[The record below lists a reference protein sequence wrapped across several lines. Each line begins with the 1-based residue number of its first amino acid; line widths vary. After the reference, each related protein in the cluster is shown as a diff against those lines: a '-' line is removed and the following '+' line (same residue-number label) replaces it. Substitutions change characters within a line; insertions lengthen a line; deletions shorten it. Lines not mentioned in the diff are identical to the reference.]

1 MSTEFAAS
9 EQAAVLGR
17 CLRIAV
23 EGSYFPD
30 WEFHTLMGLSRDVM
44 RSVEEAWPEAPLDV
58 PEGFESGAET
68 QLVAVNN
75 AANHLVGGY
84 PHGVSKDALERDL
97 GCSVGDVIRALAAW
111 RGEVD
116 IDPSGKGYFDRLM

>member
-1 MSTEFAAS
+1 MSTDFADS
-9 EQAAVLGR
+9 EHVAVLGR
-17 CLRIAV
+17 CLQIAV
-23 EGSYFPD
+23 EGPYFPE

-44 RSVEEAWPEAPLDV
+44 RAVAKSWPEAPPDV
-58 PEGFESGAET
+58 PDYFESGAEA

-84 PHGVSKDALERDL
+84 PHGVGQTALERDL
-97 GCSVGDVIRALAAW
+97 GCTVGEVFQALAAW

-116 IDPSGKGYFDRLM
+116 TDSSGKGYFDRLM

>member
-1 MSTEFAAS
+1 MSTEFAVS
-9 EQAAVLGR
+9 EHAAVLGR

-23 EGSYFPD
+23 SGPYFPD

-44 RSVEEAWPEAPLDV
+44 RAVAEAWPEAPTDE
-58 PEGFESGAET
+58 PDHFESAAQA

-97 GCSVGDVIRALAAW
+97 GCTVEDVLRALAAW

-116 IDPSGKGYFDRLM
+116 IDSSGKGYFDRLM